1 MDDQRIENAALP
13 LAKLIFGALGVAAV
27 FVGIVFGARPLS
39 FARIP
44 AAYVL
49 VGGLFLEIFLIY
61 EFSRRG
67 RGPVPIFLLITGW
80 AYVLGGIG
88 LDVGMTLVKTPDL
101 ALESNLVAR
110 VFLDSG
116 YPLQHIRI
124 FAFVAQVGLAVMAC
138 VAWAAFLRHR
148 GTLVALALALRPQTF
163 NEFTNAAVR
172 GVLRPTPLISRA
184 GITFP
189 RFNWY
194 RLGCLALVAWV
205 GSHLYRWYC
214 GLEWAGLVP
223 ARRPVIA
230 IVAGSVGVAYFY
242 LWLWFEYR
250 HARSADPLKPEH
262 LAV

>member
-1 MDDQRIENAALP
+1 MDDQRIENAAVP

-110 VFLDSG
+110 AFLDSG
-116 YPLQHIRI
+116 YPPQHIRI

-172 GVLRPTPLISRA
+172 GVLRPTPFISRA